1 MAKVNWRWD
10 CGVYVPFCPFCNE
23 PAYEKDHC
31 VFCGKKYEW
40 VEGKHQPTVV
50 EHHGYTM
57 IQGTGNGLFLYKNGT
72 IIMHASCTKK
82 MSVEELKA
90 EVERFEKIRRD
101 ED

>member
-1 MAKVNWRWD
+1 MAKVNWKWD
-10 CGVYVPFCPFCNE
+10 YGVYVPFCPFCKE

-57 IQGTGNGLFLYKNGT
+57 IQCTNNHLQLYKDGR
-72 IIMHASCTKK
+72 IVMHASCKKK
-82 MSVEELKA
+82 MTVDELK
-90 EVERFEKIRRD
+90 EQVEFFEQVRKEKD
-101 ED
+101 